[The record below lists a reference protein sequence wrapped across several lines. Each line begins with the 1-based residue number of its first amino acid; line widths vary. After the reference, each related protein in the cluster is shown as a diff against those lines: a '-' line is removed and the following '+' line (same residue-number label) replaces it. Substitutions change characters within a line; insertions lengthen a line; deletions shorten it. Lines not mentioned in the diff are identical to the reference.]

1 MPENLFHSKEKMIPA
16 SIIQEMLQGSHEQ
29 LAAQVDYLVAENR
42 EMFVGDSDERVSRL
56 ATFND
61 RVLVATSSGKCFE
74 VKLQSEDGEISFG
87 EPSPLEVPVISSRN
101 ASHYMREQ
109 TLSAVDAILA
119 GRLDEACDHLS
130 ILSAIQEGAEENQ
143 DRDFA
148 HELEHLADENRPW
161 RAIYGQQHADIRG
174 QIADQLE
181 GMSDGQFEAKYRPMY
196 ETDDIPEENFED
208 YRDMVDADIRLVA
221 DRLEAVQHG
230 IEAKYLPF
238 SESLTK
244 VEHPEEEREVLS
256 QFCEFAE
263 DLVDELQSVRQLL
276 ADAIKAEECVMCL
289 GQVYDFV
296 AEALADYEIAGAF
309 VERMVGDI
317 DEAV

>member
-1 MPENLFHSKEKMIPA
+1 VSENLFHSKEKMIPA
-16 SIIQEMLQGSHEQ
+16 NVVQEMLQGSHEQ
-29 LAAQVDYLVAENR
+29 LAARVDYLVAENR
-42 EMFVGDSDERVSRL
+42 EIFVGDSDERVSRL

-61 RVLVATSSGKCFE
+61 HVLVATSSGKCFD
-74 VKLQSEDGEISFG
+74 VKLQLEDGDIRLG
-87 EPSPLEVPVISSRN
+87 ELSPLDVPVISSRN

-109 TLSAVDAILA
+109 TLSAVDAILS

-143 DRDFA
+143 VRDFA
-148 HELEHLADENRPW
+148 HELEHIVDDSRPW
-161 RAIYGQQHADIRG
+161 RSVYGQQHADIRG

-181 GMSDGQFEAKYRPMY
+181 RIEVGQFEAKYRPMY
-196 ETDDIPEENFED
+196 ETDDIPEEKFED
-208 YRDMVDADIRLVA
+208 YREMVDNDIRLVA
-221 DRLEAVQHG
+221 DRLEAIQHG
-230 IEAKYLPF
+230 VEAKYFPF
-238 SESLTK
+238 SESLAK
-244 VEHPEEEREVLS
+244 VEHPEEEREVLG

-263 DLVDELQSVRQLL
+263 DLVDELQSVRQTL